1 MSSVPMPRMTL
12 AEYLELE
19 NASDECH
26 EFYGGEIFKVENATF
41 RHQRIV
47 ARFTSAASPVLDANG
62 CELHTHG
69 TRVAT
74 SAVNGL
80 VTYPDLVIFCGQP
93 KFLATDPNTLL
104 NPKAI
109 LEVLSPSTKDYDRGS
124 KFKLY
129 RGIASLEEY
138 IAIQQ
143 DAPTVEH
150 HIKQA
155 NGSWLTYD
163 LTGLDATLRLSSV
176 PLEIPFATLY
186 NGIAFD
192 PS

>member
-1 MSSVPMPRMTL
+1 MPRMTL

-26 EFYGGEIFKVENATF
+26 EFYGGEVFEVENASF
-41 RHQRIV
+41 RHQQIV
-47 ARFTSAASPVLDANG
+47 SNFTASSATVLRANG
-62 CELHTHG
+62 CRLHTHG

-74 SAVNGL
+74 APEDGL
-80 VTYPDLVIFCGQP
+80 ITYPDLVILCGQP
-93 KFLATDPNTLL
+93 RFLQTDPNALT

-109 LEVLSPSTKDYDRGS
+109 VEVLSPTTKEYDRGS

-138 IAIQQ
+138 VTIQQ
-143 DAPTVEH
+143 DFPAVEH
-150 HIKQA
+150 HIKQP
-155 NGSWLTYD
+155 NGAWLTYD
-163 LTGLDATLRLSSV
+163 LAGLDATLRLSSV
-176 PLEIPFATLY
+176 PLEIPFTILYETLEF
-186 NGIAFD
+186 G

>member
-1 MSSVPMPRMTL
+1 MSSLPLPRMTL
-12 AEYLELE
+12 AQYLELE

-26 EFYGGEIFKVENATF
+26 EFYGGEVFQVENATF

-47 ARFTSAASPVLDANG
+47 ARFTSATASFLDANG

-74 SAVNGL
+74 SAVDGL
-80 VTYPDLVIFCGQP
+80 ITYPDLVIFCGQP

-129 RGIASLEEY
+129 RSIASLEEY
-138 IAIQQ
+138 VTIQQ
-143 DAPTVEH
+143 DFPAVEH
-150 HIKQA
+150 HVKQPGGA
-155 NGSWLTYD
+155 WLMHDLNGLEN
-163 LTGLDATLRLSSV
+163 TLRLTSV
-176 PLEIPFATLY
+176 ALEIPFSILYETLEF
-186 NGIAFD
+186 G